1 MDVTKLRQQLQAQTK
16 EKEEWMQ
23 KFYSQMTEHEV
34 RDRMLNKTLSVLEG
48 EVQRLSAKANELN
61 AENETLKQ
69 ESDSQRGEIEKLRQ
83 LVKQGNEAVTQERWT
98 YAKELEDFGN
108 QLIALKAK
116 LSKTAEQR
124 PIRKLPSKRS
134 SEYLHQIADMRA
146 QLNQLSSTI
155 LSPRSVGKT
164 SPKRSHLSPSR
175 RSQERLRVSSSGAT
189 SPSRLQSEVEEMIMR
204 IEARLQRAKEL
215 TQTQD

>member
-1 MDVTKLRQQLQAQTK
+1 MDVTKLRQQLQIQTK

-48 EVQRLSAKANELN
+48 EVQRLSAKANQLN

-69 ESDSQRGEIEKLRQ
+69 QNETQRLEVEKLRQ
-83 LVKQGNEAVTQERWT
+83 LVKQGNDSVTQERWN
-98 YAKELEDFGN
+98 YAKELEELGN
-108 QLIALKAK
+108 QLTGLRAK
-116 LSKTAEQR
+116 FNKTAEQR

-164 SPKRSHLSPSR
+164 SPKRGHLSPSR
-175 RSQERLRVSSSGAT
+175 RSQEKLRVSSGAT
-189 SPSRLQSEVEEMIMR
+189 SPSRLQSEVEEMITR

-215 TQTQD
+215 TKTQD

>member
-1 MDVTKLRQQLQAQTK
+1 MDVTKLRQQLQTQTK

-48 EVQRLSAKANELN
+48 EVQRLSAKANQLN
-61 AENETLKQ
+61 AENETLKLQ
-69 ESDSQRGEIEKLRQ
+69 SEAQGLEIEKLRQ
-83 LVKQGNEAVTQERWT
+83 VVKQAKDTVTQERWT
-98 YAKELEDFGN
+98 YAKELEECGN
-108 QLIALKAK
+108 QLTALKAK
-116 LSKTAEQR
+116 LSRTAEQR
-124 PIRKLPSKRS
+124 VIRKLPSKRS
-134 SEYLHQIADMRA
+134 SEYMHQIADMRA

-155 LSPRSVGKT
+155 LSPRSVGKA

-175 RSQERLRVSSSGAT
+175 RSQEKLRVVSGTT
-189 SPSRLQSEVEEMIMR
+189 SPSRLQSEVEEMITR